1 MHFHDNNIIM
11 FYYPYTELGDKVH
24 HCEVVAS
31 LSRVNMC
38 LGISQTSPIDKVKL
52 ASFKLYGTKIAC
64 YLHYLGL
71 DQDCKPNG
79 SLTLT
84 AVLRLPKKKTGV
96 ANLLDHKKC
105 TVKLTVGAYEGRVD
119 ERNFL
124 VEPPRFS
131 LREMDDDDRQR
142 LTMHM
147 TVHDV
152 VRQEAI
158 IFSERRVE
166 KIFFKIKMEI
176 CVN

>member
-1 MHFHDNNIIM
+1 M
-11 FYYPYTELGDKVH
+11 H
-24 HCEVVAS
+24 HCEVTAS
-31 LSRVNMC
+31 LSRVDMC
-38 LGISQTSPIDKVKL
+38 LGISQTSPVDKVKL
-52 ASFKLYGTKIAC
+52 TSFKLYGTKITC

-84 AVLRLPKKKTGV
+84 AVLRLSKKKRGV
-96 ANLLDHKKC
+96 ASLLDHKKC
-105 TVKLTVGAYEGRVD
+105 TVKLTVGAYEGRVE
-119 ERNFL
+119 ERNIL
-124 VEPPRFS
+124 VEPRFS

-152 VRQEAI
+152 VRQETI
-158 IFSERRVE
+158 IFSERRTE

-176 CVN
+176 CVNSINNH

>member
-1 MHFHDNNIIM
+1 M
-11 FYYPYTELGDKVH
+11 H
-24 HCEVVAS
+24 HCEVIAS
-31 LSRVNMC
+31 LSRADMC

-52 ASFKLYGTKIAC
+52 TSFKLYGTKISC

-84 AVLRLPKKKTGV
+84 AVLHLPKKKKGAV
-96 ANLLDHKKC
+96 GLLDHKTC
-105 TVKLTVGAYEGRVD
+105 TVKLTVCVYGGKVD
-119 ERNFL
+119 QEKNIMN
-124 VEPPRFS
+124 EPRFS
-131 LREMDDDDRQR
+131 LGELDDDDRQR

-158 IFSERRVE
+158 VFSESNP
-166 KIFFKIKMEI
+166 KNILFKIKLEF
-176 CVN
+176 CLN